1 MAIKT
6 FTTGEVL
13 TASDTNTYLANSGL
27 VFVSSTTIGTAVSSV
42 TVSNCFSNTFTNYKI
57 VAHGGIGSS
66 LQAMS
71 MVLTGSVVSYYQ
83 ILAYWAYA
91 GGAAS
96 SIGVSNASQWT
107 YIGESGDSNTI
118 DIDILGPNTA
128 KFTQFAGNYIGSV
141 AGTIAGYHGVASAF
155 TGFTIATGGT
165 MTGGTITVYG
175 YRKA

>member
-1 MAIKT
+1 MAVKT
-6 FTTGEVL
+6 FTSATL
-13 TASDTNTYLANSGL
+13 SSSDTNTYLANAGL
-27 VFVSSTTIGTAVSSV
+27 VYVTSATIGTAVSSV
-42 TVSNCFSNTFTNYKI
+42 AVANCFSSTYTNYKI

-71 MVLTGSVVSYYQ
+71 MTLTGSAVSYYQ

-96 SIGVSNASQWT
+96 SAGVSNAAQWG
-107 YIGESGDSNTI
+107 YIGESGESNTI

-128 KFTQFAGNYIGSV
+128 KVTQFAGNYIGSV
-141 AGTIAGYHGVASAF
+141 SGTIAGYHNVATAF